1 MIQQT
6 TIPTQN
12 NDTTTITIPA
22 QNNDTTNNN
31 NTSTK

>member
-6 TIPTQN
+6 TIIPTQN
-12 NDTTTITIPA
+12 NDTITIPT

-31 NTSTK
+31 NTNTE

>member
-6 TIPTQN
+6 ITIPTQN
-12 NDTTTITIPA
+12 NDTITIPT

-31 NTSTK
+31 NTNIK

>member
-1 MIQQT
+1 MIQQ

-12 NDTTTITIPA
+12 NDTITIPT

-31 NTSTK
+31 NTNTE